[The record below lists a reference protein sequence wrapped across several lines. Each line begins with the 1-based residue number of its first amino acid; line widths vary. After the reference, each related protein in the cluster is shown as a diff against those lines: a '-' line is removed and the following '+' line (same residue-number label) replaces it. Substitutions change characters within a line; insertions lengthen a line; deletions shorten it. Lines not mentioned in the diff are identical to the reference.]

1 MKTRIFLQKGF
12 IQIVSRPSCYF
23 AKVPEIG
30 LQQPKTSQLG
40 VFDLVKGHQAQQGK
54 PCTMDQ
60 KQKEE
65 QKKSRDDA

>member
-1 MKTRIFLQKGF
+1 MEYKPHSNLLQKGF

-40 VFDLVKGHQAQQGK
+40 VFDLDKGRQAYLA
-54 PCTMDQ
+54 
-60 KQKEE
+60 
-65 QKKSRDDA
+65 S